1 MAAVELG
8 DQQVASIMDI
18 RRILDALVSERQR
31 LRVERAARTVLE
43 ANRLA
48 IVYWQ
53 SRLGKE
59 LARAGVSGR
68 REEAVPPAPDAAA
81 PATGPPSP
89 APR

>member
-1 MAAVELG
+1 VAAVELTNHPG
-8 DQQVASIMDI
+8 TSITDI
-18 RRILDALVSERQR
+18 RRILDAAVSERQR
-31 LRVERAARTVLE
+31 LRVERAGRAVLE

-68 REEAVPPAPDAAA
+68 REETIPPAPEAAA
-81 PATGPPSP
+81 PATGPSP